1 MDSINVLKGIT
12 ASSGAAV
19 GPFFLLSTNIPTP
32 NSQTSQLSF
41 EQEGHVLNLA
51 IKRVGQDL
59 EARAER
65 ATGELKD
72 ILLATVEIATD
83 PAIAEEA
90 AGFIASGHTAS
101 YAMMKASEVF
111 QELLAASGGYLAERV
126 SDVANIR
133 DRVLCEIAGIAYP
146 EIPHFDVPTILIA
159 QDLSPADTSDLE
171 TEKILAIVTEGGGP
185 TSHTAIIARSNGI
198 AAIVA
203 CPGVVA
209 AATQH
214 KGHDLAVDA
223 TAGVITF
230 NPDATVQSE
239 IAAKQAKITARK
251 ARKITHASDGY
262 ATSDGQLIPIFANI
276 GRLEDTA
283 AAVSAGADGV
293 GLLRTELL
301 YLDRKD
307 APTLQEQTAIY
318 AELIKPFS
326 GKKVVIRTLDAGADK
341 PMAFINFD
349 KEPNPVL
356 GIRGFRTSLTHE
368 QLLRTQLEAIAAAAK
383 QSDAQVW
390 VMAPMITLPSE
401 ASAFV
406 KMARE
411 YGLQNA
417 GVMIEV
423 PAAIFLADEI
433 TKVCDFV
440 SIGTNDLGQYLH
452 AADRESAPLAA
463 FNDPWQ
469 PALLRA
475 VHLIAQ
481 AGKNNNCPVGVC
493 GEAASDPVLACVLI
507 GLGVTSI
514 SSSVATLADVAQAIT
529 AHSFEQLLLAG
540 KGALAAKTA
549 QEAKNSSRE
558 QLGELVNLGL

>member
-1 MDSINVLKGIT
+1 MELKGLS

-32 NSQTSQLSF
+32 NSQMSQLSF
-41 EQEGHVLNLA
+41 EQEGHLLNLA

-59 EARAER
+59 EARAAR
-65 ATGELKD
+65 TVGELHD

-101 YAMMKASEVF
+101 YAIVKATEVF
-111 QELLAASGGYLAERV
+111 QELLRASGGYLAERV

-133 DRVLCEIAGIAYP
+133 DRVLCEIAGITYP
-146 EIPHFDVPTILIA
+146 EIPHFDEPTILIA

-171 TEKILAIVTEGGGP
+171 TEKILAIVTAGGGP
-185 TSHTAIIARSNGI
+185 TSHTAIIARSHGI

-203 CPGVVA
+203 CADVVETA
-209 AATQH
+209 KAHMGQ
-214 KGHDLAVDA
+214 KLAVDA
-223 TAGVITF
+223 TAGLITF
-230 NPDATVQSE
+230 NPDSGLVAE
-239 IAAKQAKITARK
+239 IAQKIERIK
-251 ARKITHASDGY
+251 ARKSRVITHSPDGY
-262 ATSDGQLIPIFANI
+262 ATTDGFVIPIFANI
-276 GRLEDTA
+276 GRLEDTS
-283 AAVSAGADGV
+283 AAVAAGADGV

-301 YLDRKD
+301 YLERKD
-307 APTLQEQTAIY
+307 APTLQEQIAIY
-318 AELIKPFS
+318 SELIKPF
-326 GKKVVIRTLDAGADK
+326 GGRKVIIRTLDAGADK
-341 PMAFINFD
+341 PMTFINFD

-356 GIRGFRTSLTHE
+356 GIRGYRTSTTHE
-368 QLLRTQLEAIAAAAK
+368 HLLRTQLEAIAQAAK
-383 QSDAQVW
+383 NSRVEVW

-401 ASAFV
+401 AADFV

-411 YGLQNA
+411 YGLQKA

-475 VHLIAQ
+475 IHLIAQ

-493 GEAASDPVLACVLI
+493 GEAASDAALAPVLI
-507 GLGVTSI
+507 GLGVTSL
-514 SSSVATLADVAQAIT
+514 SCNVATLSDVAQSIT
-529 AHSFEQLLLAG
+529 AHSADQLLLAG
-540 KGALAAKTA
+540 TAALAAKTA
-549 QEAKNSSRE
+549 QDAKNLARE
-558 QLGELVNLGL
+558 QLSELRNLGL

>member
-1 MDSINVLKGIT
+1 MELKGLS

-32 NSQTSQLSF
+32 NSQMSQLSF
-41 EQEGHVLNLA
+41 EQEGHLLNLA

-59 EARAER
+59 EARAAR
-65 ATGELKD
+65 TVGELHD

-83 PAIAEEA
+83 SAIAEEA

-101 YAMMKASEVF
+101 YAIVKATEVF
-111 QELLAASGGYLAERV
+111 QELLGASGGYLAERV

-133 DRVLCEIAGIAYP
+133 DRVLCEIAGITYP
-146 EIPHFDVPTILIA
+146 EIPHFDEPTILIA

-171 TEKILAIVTEGGGP
+171 TEKILAIVTAGGGP
-185 TSHTAIIARSNGI
+185 TSHTAIIARSHGI

-203 CPGVVA
+203 CADVVETA
-209 AATQH
+209 KAHMGQ
-214 KGHDLAVDA
+214 KLAVDA
-223 TAGVITF
+223 TAGLITF
-230 NPDATVQSE
+230 NPDSSLVAE
-239 IAAKQAKITARK
+239 IAQKIERIK
-251 ARKITHASDGY
+251 ARKSRVITHSPDGY
-262 ATSDGQLIPIFANI
+262 ATTDGFVIPIFANI
-276 GRLEDTA
+276 GRLEDTS
-283 AAVSAGADGV
+283 AAVAAGADGV

-301 YLDRKD
+301 YLERKD

-318 AELIKPFS
+318 SELIKPFG
-326 GKKVVIRTLDAGADK
+326 GKKVIIRTLDAGADK

-356 GIRGFRTSLTHE
+356 GIRGYRTSTTHE
-368 QLLRTQLEAIAAAAK
+368 HLLRTQLEAIAQAAK
-383 QSDAQVW
+383 NSRVEVW

-401 ASAFV
+401 AADFV

-411 YGLQNA
+411 YGLQKA

-475 VHLIAQ
+475 IHLIAQ

-493 GEAASDPVLACVLI
+493 GEAASDAALAPVLI
-507 GLGVTSI
+507 GLGVTSL
-514 SSSVATLADVAQAIT
+514 SCNVATLSDVAQSIT
-529 AHSFEQLLLAG
+529 AHSADQLLLAG
-540 KGALAAKTA
+540 TAALAAKTA
-549 QEAKNSSRE
+549 QDAKNSARE
-558 QLGELVNLGL
+558 QLSELHNLGL

>member
-1 MDSINVLKGIT
+1 MELKGLS

-32 NSQTSQLSF
+32 NSQMSQLSF
-41 EQEGHVLNLA
+41 EQEGHLLNLA

-59 EARAER
+59 EARAAR
-65 ATGELKD
+65 TVGELHD

-101 YAMMKASEVF
+101 YAIVKATEVF
-111 QELLAASGGYLAERV
+111 QELLRASGGYLAERV

-133 DRVLCEIAGIAYP
+133 DRVLCEIAGITYP
-146 EIPHFDVPTILIA
+146 EIPHFDEPTILIA

-171 TEKILAIVTEGGGP
+171 TEKILAIVTAGGGP
-185 TSHTAIIARSNGI
+185 TSHTAIIARSHGI

-203 CPGVVA
+203 CADVVETA
-209 AATQH
+209 KAHMGQ
-214 KGHDLAVDA
+214 KLAVDA
-223 TAGVITF
+223 TAGLITF
-230 NPDATVQSE
+230 NPDSGLVAE
-239 IAAKQAKITARK
+239 IAQKIERIK
-251 ARKITHASDGY
+251 ARKSRVITHSPDGY
-262 ATSDGQLIPIFANI
+262 ATTDGFVIPIFANI
-276 GRLEDTA
+276 GRLEDTS
-283 AAVSAGADGV
+283 AAVAAGADGV

-301 YLDRKD
+301 YLERKD
-307 APTLQEQTAIY
+307 APTLQEQIAIY
-318 AELIKPFS
+318 SELIKPF
-326 GKKVVIRTLDAGADK
+326 GGRKVIIRTLDAGADK

-356 GIRGFRTSLTHE
+356 GIRGYRTSTTHE
-368 QLLRTQLEAIAAAAK
+368 HLLRTQLEAIAQAAK
-383 QSDAQVW
+383 NSRVEVW

-401 ASAFV
+401 AADFV

-411 YGLQNA
+411 CGLQKA

-475 VHLIAQ
+475 IHLIAQ

-493 GEAASDPVLACVLI
+493 GEAASDAALAPVLI
-507 GLGVTSI
+507 GLGVTSL
-514 SSSVATLADVAQAIT
+514 SCNVATLSDVAQSIT
-529 AHSFEQLLLAG
+529 AHSADQLLLAG
-540 KGALAAKTA
+540 TAALAAKTA
-549 QEAKNSSRE
+549 QDAKNLARE
-558 QLGELVNLGL
+558 QLSELRNLGL

>member
-1 MDSINVLKGIT
+1 MELKGLS

-32 NSQTSQLSF
+32 NSQMSQLSF
-41 EQEGHVLNLA
+41 EQEGHLLNLA

-59 EARAER
+59 EARAAR
-65 ATGELKD
+65 TVGELHN

-101 YAMMKASEVF
+101 YAIVKATEVF
-111 QELLAASGGYLAERV
+111 QELLRASGGYLAERV

-133 DRVLCEIAGIAYP
+133 DRVLCEIAGITYP
-146 EIPHFDVPTILIA
+146 EIPHFDEPTILIA

-171 TEKILAIVTEGGGP
+171 TEKILAIVTAGGGP
-185 TSHTAIIARSNGI
+185 TSHTAIIARSHGI

-203 CPGVVA
+203 CADVVETA
-209 AATQH
+209 KAHMGQ
-214 KGHDLAVDA
+214 KLAVDA
-223 TAGVITF
+223 TAGLITF
-230 NPDATVQSE
+230 NPDSSLVAE
-239 IAAKQAKITARK
+239 IAQKIERIK
-251 ARKITHASDGY
+251 ARKSRVITHSPDGY
-262 ATSDGQLIPIFANI
+262 ATTDGFVIPIFANI
-276 GRLEDTA
+276 GRLEDTS
-283 AAVSAGADGV
+283 AAVAAGADGV

-301 YLDRKD
+301 YLERKD

-318 AELIKPFS
+318 SELIKPFG
-326 GKKVVIRTLDAGADK
+326 GKKVIIRTLDAGADK

-356 GIRGFRTSLTHE
+356 GIRGYRTSTTHE
-368 QLLRTQLEAIAAAAK
+368 HLLRTQLEAIAQAAK
-383 QSDAQVW
+383 NSRVEVW

-401 ASAFV
+401 AADFV

-411 YGLQNA
+411 YGLQKA

-475 VHLIAQ
+475 IHLIAQ

-493 GEAASDPVLACVLI
+493 GEAASDAALAPALI
-507 GLGVTSI
+507 GLGVTSL
-514 SSSVATLADVAQAIT
+514 SCNVATLSDVAQSIT
-529 AHSFEQLLLAG
+529 AHSADQLLLAG
-540 KGALAAKTA
+540 TAALAAKTA
-549 QEAKNSSRE
+549 QDAKNSARE
-558 QLGELVNLGL
+558 QLIELQNLGL

>member
-1 MDSINVLKGIT
+1 MELKGLS

-32 NSQTSQLSF
+32 NSQMSQLSF
-41 EQEGHVLNLA
+41 EQEGHLLNLA
-51 IKRVGQDL
+51 IKRVSQDL
-59 EARAER
+59 EARAAR
-65 ATGELKD
+65 TVGELHD

-101 YAMMKASEVF
+101 YAIVKATEVF
-111 QELLAASGGYLAERV
+111 QELLRASGSYLAERV

-133 DRVLCEIAGIAYP
+133 DRVLCEIAGITYP
-146 EIPHFDVPTILIA
+146 EIPHFDEPTILIA

-171 TEKILAIVTEGGGP
+171 TEKILAIVTGGGGP
-185 TSHTAIIARSNGI
+185 TSHTAIIARSHGI

-203 CPGVVA
+203 CADVVETA
-209 AATQH
+209 KAHMGQ
-214 KGHDLAVDA
+214 KLAVDA
-223 TAGVITF
+223 TAGLITF
-230 NPDATVQSE
+230 NPDSSLVAE
-239 IAAKQAKITARK
+239 IAQKIERIK
-251 ARKITHASDGY
+251 ARKSRVITHSPDGY
-262 ATSDGQLIPIFANI
+262 ATTDGFVIPIFANI
-276 GRLEDTA
+276 GRLEDTS
-283 AAVSAGADGV
+283 AAVAAGADGV

-301 YLDRKD
+301 YLERKE
-307 APTLQEQTAIY
+307 APTLQEQIAIY
-318 AELIKPFS
+318 SELIKPFG
-326 GKKVVIRTLDAGADK
+326 GKKVIIRTLDAGADK

-356 GIRGFRTSLTHE
+356 GIRGYRTSTTHE
-368 QLLRTQLEAIAAAAK
+368 HLLRTQLEAIAQAAK
-383 QSDAQVW
+383 NSRVEVW

-401 ASAFV
+401 AADFV

-411 YGLQNA
+411 YGLQKA

-452 AADRESAPLAA
+452 AADRESAPLAT

-475 VHLIAQ
+475 IHLIAQ

-493 GEAASDPVLACVLI
+493 GEAASDAALAPVLI
-507 GLGVTSI
+507 GLGVTSL
-514 SSSVATLADVAQAIT
+514 SCNVATLSDVAQSIT
-529 AHSFEQLLLAG
+529 AHSADQLLLAG
-540 KGALAAKTA
+540 TAALAAKTA
-549 QEAKNSSRE
+549 QDAKNSARE
-558 QLGELVNLGL
+558 QLSELHNLGL

>member
-1 MDSINVLKGIT
+1 M
-12 ASSGAAV
+12 
-19 GPFFLLSTNIPTP
+19 
-32 NSQTSQLSF
+32 
-41 EQEGHVLNLA
+41 
-51 IKRVGQDL
+51 
-59 EARAER
+59 
-65 ATGELKD
+65 
-72 ILLATVEIATD
+72 ATD

-101 YAMMKASEVF
+101 YAIVKATEVF
-111 QELLAASGGYLAERV
+111 QELLRASGGYLAERV

-133 DRVLCEIAGIAYP
+133 DRVLCEIAGITYP
-146 EIPHFDVPTILIA
+146 EIPHFDEPTILIA

-171 TEKILAIVTEGGGP
+171 TEKILAIVTAGGGP
-185 TSHTAIIARSNGI
+185 TSHTAIIARSHGI

-203 CPGVVA
+203 CADVVETA
-209 AATQH
+209 KAHMGQ
-214 KGHDLAVDA
+214 KLAVDA
-223 TAGVITF
+223 TAGLITF
-230 NPDATVQSE
+230 NPDSGLVAE
-239 IAAKQAKITARK
+239 IAQKIERIK
-251 ARKITHASDGY
+251 ARKSRVITHSPDGY
-262 ATSDGQLIPIFANI
+262 ATTDGFVIPIFANI
-276 GRLEDTA
+276 GRLEDTS
-283 AAVSAGADGV
+283 AAVAAGADGV

-301 YLDRKD
+301 YLERKD
-307 APTLQEQTAIY
+307 APTLQEQIAIY
-318 AELIKPFS
+318 SELIKPF
-326 GKKVVIRTLDAGADK
+326 GGRKVIIRTLDAGADK

-356 GIRGFRTSLTHE
+356 GIRGYRTSTTHE
-368 QLLRTQLEAIAAAAK
+368 HLLRTQLEAIAQAAK
-383 QSDAQVW
+383 NSRVEVW

-401 ASAFV
+401 AADFV

-411 YGLQNA
+411 CGLQKA

-475 VHLIAQ
+475 IHLIAQ

-493 GEAASDPVLACVLI
+493 GEAASDAALAPVLI
-507 GLGVTSI
+507 GLGVTSL
-514 SSSVATLADVAQAIT
+514 SCNVATLSDVAQSIT
-529 AHSFEQLLLAG
+529 AHSADQLLLAG
-540 KGALAAKTA
+540 TAALAAKTA
-549 QEAKNSSRE
+549 QDAKNLARE
-558 QLGELVNLGL
+558 QLSELRNLGL

>member
-1 MDSINVLKGIT
+1 MELKGLS

-32 NSQTSQLSF
+32 NSQMSQLSF
-41 EQEGHVLNLA
+41 EQEGHLLNLA

-59 EARAER
+59 EARAAR
-65 ATGELKD
+65 TVGELHD

-101 YAMMKASEVF
+101 YAIVKATEVF
-111 QELLAASGGYLAERV
+111 QELLGASGGYLAERV

-133 DRVLCEIAGIAYP
+133 DRVLCEIAGITYP
-146 EIPHFDVPTILIA
+146 EIPHFDEPTILIA

-171 TEKILAIVTEGGGP
+171 TEKILAIVTAGGGP
-185 TSHTAIIARSNGI
+185 TSHTAIIARSHGI

-203 CPGVVA
+203 CADVVETA
-209 AATQH
+209 KAHMGQ
-214 KGHDLAVDA
+214 KLAVDA
-223 TAGVITF
+223 TAGLITF
-230 NPDATVQSE
+230 NPDSGLVAE
-239 IAAKQAKITARK
+239 ITQKIERIK
-251 ARKITHASDGY
+251 ARKSRVITHSPDGY
-262 ATSDGQLIPIFANI
+262 ATTDGFVIPIFANI
-276 GRLEDTA
+276 GRLEDTS
-283 AAVSAGADGV
+283 AAVAAGADGV

-301 YLDRKD
+301 YLERKD

-318 AELIKPFS
+318 SELIKPFG
-326 GKKVVIRTLDAGADK
+326 GKKVIIRTLDAGADK

-356 GIRGFRTSLTHE
+356 GIRGYRTSTTHE
-368 QLLRTQLEAIAAAAK
+368 HLLRTQLEAIAQAAK
-383 QSDAQVW
+383 NSRVEVW

-401 ASAFV
+401 AADFV

-411 YGLQNA
+411 YGLQKA

-475 VHLIAQ
+475 IHLIAQ

-493 GEAASDPVLACVLI
+493 GEAASDAALAPVLI
-507 GLGVTSI
+507 GLGVTSL
-514 SSSVATLADVAQAIT
+514 SCNVATLSDVAQSIT
-529 AHSFEQLLLAG
+529 AHSADQLLLAG
-540 KGALAAKTA
+540 TAALAAKTA
-549 QEAKNSSRE
+549 QNAKNSARE
-558 QLGELVNLGL
+558 QLSELHNLGL

>member
-1 MDSINVLKGIT
+1 MELKGLS

-32 NSQTSQLSF
+32 NSQMSQLSF
-41 EQEGHVLNLA
+41 EQEGHLLNLA

-59 EARAER
+59 EARAAR
-65 ATGELKD
+65 TVGELHD

-101 YAMMKASEVF
+101 YAIVKATEVF
-111 QELLAASGGYLAERV
+111 QELLGASGGYLAERV

-133 DRVLCEIAGIAYP
+133 DRVLCEIAGITYP
-146 EIPHFDVPTILIA
+146 EIPHFDEPTILIA

-171 TEKILAIVTEGGGP
+171 TEKILAIVTAGGGP
-185 TSHTAIIARSNGI
+185 TSHTAIIARSHGI

-203 CPGVVA
+203 CADVVETA
-209 AATQH
+209 KAHMGQ
-214 KGHDLAVDA
+214 KLAVDA
-223 TAGVITF
+223 TAGLITF
-230 NPDATVQSE
+230 NPDSGLVAE
-239 IAAKQAKITARK
+239 IAQKIERIK
-251 ARKITHASDGY
+251 ARKSRVITHSPDGY
-262 ATSDGQLIPIFANI
+262 ATTDGFVIPIFANI
-276 GRLEDTA
+276 GRLEDTS
-283 AAVSAGADGV
+283 AAVAAGADGV

-301 YLDRKD
+301 YLERKD

-318 AELIKPFS
+318 SELIKPFG
-326 GKKVVIRTLDAGADK
+326 GKKVIIRTLDAGADK

-356 GIRGFRTSLTHE
+356 GIRGYRTITTHE
-368 QLLRTQLEAIAAAAK
+368 HLLRTQLEAIAQAAK
-383 QSDAQVW
+383 NSRVEVW

-401 ASAFV
+401 AADFV

-411 YGLQNA
+411 YGLQKA

-475 VHLIAQ
+475 IHLIAQ

-493 GEAASDPVLACVLI
+493 GEAASDAALAPVLI
-507 GLGVTSI
+507 GLGVTSL
-514 SSSVATLADVAQAIT
+514 SCNVATLSDVAQSIT
-529 AHSFEQLLLAG
+529 AHSADQLLLAG
-540 KGALAAKTA
+540 TAALAAKTA
-549 QEAKNSSRE
+549 QNAKNSARE
-558 QLGELVNLGL
+558 QLSELHNLGL